1 MKRKHNREADDA
13 RQNAPVEAEVPEDA
27 LTAEADG
34 ATQAGTEAAEG
45 ASQAHAADGAAL
57 GGAVDE
63 AQPAGAGGA
72 EASEGPDGG
81 GDEDLAEDEGLTLRD
96 HLMALRRVIIVSL
109 AAIGVA
115 FLASFYFIID
125 PLMAWI
131 TAPIEARGV
140 QVIYTAVSEALTT
153 KLKVA
158 AVTAVVIAF
167 PVIIWQ
173 VWGFI
178 RPALYPKERRSF
190 RLFFC
195 FALVLFLIGIVFCY
209 ASVFFLAIDFF
220 MISGEGL
227 ATPMLSLDKYINFLF
242 GFLLP
247 FGVAFMLPVFIYITT
262 RVGLTTPEMLVSKRK
277 YVILGIFVLA
287 AILTPPDVVS
297 QVMLGIPM
305 LLLYEAGI
313 LVSRMV
319 RKRERA

>member
-1 MKRKHNREADDA
+1 MKTRHKRGAES
-13 RQNAPVEAEVPEDA
+13 APETPKPETVPEAEAASQTEPVN
-27 LTAEADG
+27 
-34 ATQAGTEAAEG
+34 QTEAA
-45 ASQAHAADGAAL
+45 AQAEAADR
-57 GGAVDE
+57 
-63 AQPAGAGGA
+63 
-72 EASEGPDGG
+72 
-81 GDEDLAEDEGLTLRD
+81 AEDINPEEESLSLRD
-96 HLMALRRVIIVSL
+96 HLMALRRVIIISL
-109 AAIGVA
+109 AAVGVA

-125 PLMAWI
+125 PLLSWI

-158 AVTAVVIAF
+158 VVTGVVIAF

-178 RPALYPKERRSF
+178 RPALYPRERRSF
-190 RLFFC
+190 RVFFF

-220 MISGEGL
+220 MVSGEGL

-247 FGVAFMLPVFIYITT
+247 FGVAFMLPVFVYITT
-262 RVGLTTPEMLVSKRK
+262 RVGLTTPEMLVRARK
-277 YVILGIFVLA
+277 FVILGIFVAA

-297 QVMLGIPM
+297 QVMLGVPM
-305 LLLYEAGI
+305 LLLYEVGI
-313 LVSRMV
+313 LVSRTV
-319 RKRERA
+319 KKKERA